1 MLVVAA
7 TLKAAPGKGD
17 ELEREFHK
25 LIPEVHKEPGTLTY
39 IIHRALDD
47 PHKFFVYEK
56 YESKEAFDHHASMP
70 HFKEFFKTAGSLL
83 EGRAEIG
90 FYREIG

>member
-17 ELEREFHK
+17 ELEKGFHA
-25 LIPEVHKEPGTLTY
+25 LIAEVRKEPGTLTY
-39 IIHRALDD
+39 IVHRALDD
-47 PHKFFVYEK
+47 PNKFLIYEK
-56 YESKEAFDHHASMP
+56 YENKEAFDYHASTP

-90 FYREIG
+90 FYREI